1 MQRLL
6 WLGVVELVLG
16 VCDECACCSAAHRHL
31 DRKALQVKAVRACR
45 PVEDE
50 RHLVLLPLAHLRRG
64 CVKCASAGPARCK
77 QEEWSVQF
85 HKACN
90 YLAGEEDC
98 ERAPRIIQCA
108 VHRSAHV
115 EQHICKH
122 LRLTAA
128 CQHTSTAAA
137 AFVPCLSW
145 KFDGALCTAVLG
157 RTLDAMAA
165 LDLARLLTCCLHA
178 CCIYELHT

>member
-1 MQRLL
+1 MNATSSFCLSPIC
-6 WLGVVELVLG
+6 E
-16 VCDECACCSAAHRHL
+16 
-31 DRKALQVKAVRACR
+31 
-45 PVEDE
+45 
-50 RHLVLLPLAHLRRG
+50 RG

-77 QEEWSVQF
+77 QEERSVQF
-85 HKACN
+85 HRACN

-98 ERAPRIIQCA
+98 KRAPRIIQCA

-115 EQHICKH
+115 EQHIGEH
-122 LRLTAA
+122 LHPTAA

-137 AFVPCLSW
+137 AFVPCFSW
-145 KFDGALCTAVLG
+145 KFDGALCTAAQG

-178 CCIYELHT
+178 CCIYELHTGCLHSNTCDMQVSRPQVHSASGQSLPPALCRGCFG